1 MEYIRRGRIVENVLK
16 VGDVLR
22 FQDDDNEYTVEAIED
37 GGYRILLKHGATLY
51 DHSIW
56 YVHNYASHI
65 NDAEIVEVL
74 PPKLAE
80 EITNTSRY
88 RTQSGKQLYDVLAD
102 DLLTPEEFRGS
113 IKKDVYK
120 YVFRYEEKGGIASLE
135 KAKATIDVL
144 IAYERKLGEID

>member
-1 MEYIRRGRIVENVLK
+1 MEYVKRAMIVADILK
-16 VGDVLR
+16 IGDVLK
-22 FQDDDNEYTVEAIED
+22 FQDDDKEYTVEAIDD
-37 GGYRILLKHGATLY
+37 GGYHILLKYGSTLY
-51 DHSIW
+51 DHSVW
-56 YVHNYASHI
+56 YVHDYASHI
-65 NDAEIVEVL
+65 NGATVVEVL
-74 PPKLAE
+74 PDNSVE

-102 DLLTPEEFRGS
+102 DLLTPQEFRGS

-144 IAYERKLGEID
+144 IAYERKLGEIE

>member
-1 MEYIRRGRIVENVLK
+1 MEFSIDISDVKGRLSA
-16 VGDVLR
+16 GDVISL
-22 FQDDDNEYTVEAIED
+22 DN
-37 GGYRILLKHGATLY
+37 K
-51 DHSIW
+51 
-56 YVHNYASHI
+56 
-65 NDAEIVEVL
+65 NDAFHFVSFSLDRNSLMLRKAGVVLYEYETEEILEHITTLNGIPISRSYEVE
-74 PPKLAE
+74 E
-80 EITNTSRY
+80 EITNTTRY

-144 IAYERKLGEID
+144 IAYERKLGEIE

>member
-1 MEYIRRGRIVENVLK
+1 MEFSIDFSEVKDILQN
-16 VGDVLR
+16 GDVIRL
-22 FQDDDNEYTVEAIED
+22 DNKNDAFHFVSFGLD
-37 GGYRILLKHGATLY
+37 GNSILLRKNGVLLYEYETEDVLEHITTLNGIPISRN
-51 DHSIW
+51 HRQG
-56 YVHNYASHI
+56 
-65 NDAEIVEVL
+65 
-74 PPKLAE
+74 E

>member
-1 MEYIRRGRIVENVLK
+1 MEFSIDVSEVKDRLSAGDVIRLDNKNDAFHFVSFSLDKNTLMLKKAGVVLYEYETEDVLK
-16 VGDVLR
+16 HIITLNGVPISR
-22 FQDDDNEYTVEAIED
+22 NHNQD
-37 GGYRILLKHGATLY
+37 
-51 DHSIW
+51 
-56 YVHNYASHI
+56 
-65 NDAEIVEVL
+65 
-74 PPKLAE
+74 E

-102 DLLTPEEFRGS
+102 DLLTPQEFRGS

>member
-1 MEYIRRGRIVENVLK
+1 MEFAIDISEVKDRLST
-16 VGDVLR
+16 GDVIRL
-22 FQDDDNEYTVEAIED
+22 DN
-37 GGYRILLKHGATLY
+37 K
-51 DHSIW
+51 
-56 YVHNYASHI
+56 
-65 NDAEIVEVL
+65 NDAFHFVSFSLDRNTLMLRKAGVVL
-74 PPKLAE
+74 YEYETEDVLEHITTLNGIPISRNHKQE

-144 IAYERKLGEID
+144 IAYERKLGEIE

>member
-1 MEYIRRGRIVENVLK
+1 MEFSIDFSEVKDILQN
-16 VGDVLR
+16 GDVIRL
-22 FQDDDNEYTVEAIED
+22 DNKNDPFHFVSFGLD
-37 GGYRILLKHGATLY
+37 GNSILLRKNGVLLYEYETEDVLEHITTLNGIPISRNRKQ
-51 DHSIW
+51 D
-56 YVHNYASHI
+56 
-65 NDAEIVEVL
+65 
-74 PPKLAE
+74 E

-102 DLLTPEEFRGS
+102 DLLTPQEFRGS

-144 IAYERKLGEID
+144 IAYERKLGEIE

>member
-1 MEYIRRGRIVENVLK
+1 MEFSIDFSEVKDILQN
-16 VGDVLR
+16 GDVIRL
-22 FQDDDNEYTVEAIED
+22 DNKNDAFHFVSFSLD
-37 GGYRILLKHGATLY
+37 GESILLRKNGVLLY
-51 DHSIW
+51 EYETED
-56 YVHNYASHI
+56 VLEHI
-65 NDAEIVEVL
+65 T
-74 PPKLAE
+74 KLNGIPISRNRKQDE

-144 IAYERKLGEID
+144 IAYERELGEID